1 MRSQEFW
8 IVVVGAVISLFILA
22 EWVVSIWY

>member
-1 MRSQEFW
+1 MKSQEFW
-8 IVVVGAVISLFILA
+8 IVVAATVICIFILS